1 MAVVTLD
8 EIQQWLAPTK
18 FGLNE
23 IDVELEDTSRSF
35 IFGRLEDRFD
45 VSTWVDVS
53 TTPDL
58 VRKVV
63 ALYIA
68 IMEYER
74 AIAEDYPEG
83 DSYSKRL
90 WSRMETL
97 IDGIIADEIHIGQD
111 QDETLSALESPAFYP
126 TDVQD
131 EWSGVQGEDERR
143 KASIGIVF

>member
-1 MAVVTLD
+1 MAHVTLD

-18 FGLNE
+18 FGLNA
-23 IDVELEDTSRSF
+23 IDVELEATAVSF

-45 VSTWVDVS
+45 VSGWTNET

-58 VRKVV
+58 VRKTV

-74 AIAEDYPEG
+74 AIAEDYPSG

-90 WSRMETL
+90 WTRMETL
-97 IDGIIADEIHIGQD
+97 IEGILADEIHIGQD

-126 TDVQD
+126 TDAQD
-131 EWSGVQGEDERR
+131 EWIPGELDERR
-143 KASIGIVF
+143 KSSIGMVF